1 MIKIDFQ
8 NKKTDLFKISN
19 FVRRNNLEH
28 ISILDQAFEQDV
40 LVENNKNFLSNFINS
55 IRNKKD
61 IKSQLYQDMFA
72 SFIIGNKFDKTF
84 LEFGAT
90 NGIDLS
96 NSYTLEKYLN
106 WKGVLSEPSPQ
117 WYDELKKNRPH
128 INIITECI
136 WSESNKELNFFV
148 SDVGVLSSLEDFKE
162 SDKIS
167 MPGNTKERLKSGKNT
182 TVKTISLNDVIEKQF
197 DYKTPSYIS
206 VDTEGSEYEIL
217 KNFNF
222 KKYRPLVFTV
232 EHNFTELQLKIDEL
246 MYLNEY
252 IRVFKSLTT
261 FDAWYITKEIF
272 EEINI

>member
-1 MIKIDFQ
+1 MIKIDYQ
-8 NKKTDLFKISN
+8 NKKLDFYKISSFAREN
-19 FVRRNNLEH
+19 KLDH
-28 ISILDQAFEQDV
+28 INALDQAFEQNV
-40 LVENNKNFLSNFINS
+40 LIEDNKDLLSNFINS

-72 SFIIGNKFDKTF
+72 SFIIGDKFEKTF
-84 LEFGAT
+84 FEFGAT

-96 NSYTLEKYLN
+96 NSYTLERYLN

-117 WYDELKKNRPH
+117 WHDELKKNRPYT
-128 INIITECI
+128 NIISECI

-148 SDVGVLSSLEDFKE
+148 SAVGVLSSLENFKE

-167 MPGNTKERLKSGKNT
+167 MPGNTQARVKNGKNII
-182 TVKTISLNDVIEKQF
+182 VKTISLNDVIEKQF
-197 DYKTPSYIS
+197 NSKSPSYIS
-206 VDTEGSEYEIL
+206 IDTEGSEYEIL

-222 KKYRPLVFTV
+222 KKYKPLVFTI
-232 EHNFTELQLKIDEL
+232 EHNFTELQLKIDKL
-246 MYLNEY
+246 MYSNDY

-261 FDAWYITKEIF
+261 FDAWYVEKNVF

>member
-1 MIKIDFQ
+1 MIKIDYQ
-8 NKKTDLFKISN
+8 NKKVDLYKISN
-19 FVRRNNLEH
+19 FVRSNNLEH
-28 ISILDQAFEQDV
+28 INALDQAFEQKV
-40 LVENNKNFLSNFINS
+40 LAENNKNLLSNFINS

-72 SFIIGNKFDKTF
+72 SFVIGDKFDKTF
-84 LEFGAT
+84 FEFGAT

-106 WKGVLSEPSPQ
+106 WEGTLSEPSPQ
-117 WYDELKKNRPH
+117 WHDELKKNRPH
-128 INIITECI
+128 TNIVSECI

-148 SDVGVLSSLEDFKE
+148 SDVGVLSSLEDFKK

-167 MPGNTKERLKSGKNT
+167 MPGNTQARLKSGKSII
-182 TVKTISLNDVIEKQF
+182 VKTISLNDVIEKQF
-197 DYKTPSYIS
+197 NSKTPSYIS
-206 VDTEGSEYEIL
+206 IDTEGSEYEIL

-222 KKYRPLVFTV
+222 KKYRPLVFTI

-252 IRVFKSLTT
+252 IRVFKSLTA
-261 FDAWYITKEIF
+261 FDAWYVAKEVF
-272 EEINI
+272 DEINI

>member
-8 NKKTDLFKISN
+8 NKKVDLFKISS
-19 FVRRNNLEH
+19 FVRKNNLEH
-28 ISILDQAFEQDV
+28 INILDQAFKQNV
-40 LVENNKNFLSNFINS
+40 LDENNKGLLSNFINS

-72 SFIIGNKFDKTF
+72 SFVIGDKFDKTF

-96 NSYTLEKYLN
+96 NSYTLEKYLKWN
-106 WKGVLSEPSPQ
+106 GVLSEPSPQ
-117 WYDELKKNRPH
+117 WHDALKKNRPYT
-128 INIITECI
+128 NIISECV

-167 MPGNTKERLKSGKNT
+167 MPGNTKARLNNGKNII
-182 TVKTISLNDVIEKQF
+182 VKTVSLNDIIEKQF
-197 DYKTPSYIS
+197 NSKTPSYVSI
-206 VDTEGSEYEIL
+206 DTEGSEYEIL

-222 KKYRPLVFTV
+222 KKYRPLVFTI

-246 MYLNEY
+246 MHLNEY
-252 IRVFKSLTT
+252 IRVFKSLTA
-261 FDAWYITKEIF
+261 FDAWYVTKDIF
-272 EEINI
+272 DEMNI

>member
-1 MIKIDFQ
+1 MIKIDYH
-8 NKKTDLFKISN
+8 NKKTDLFRISN

-28 ISILDQAFEQDV
+28 INALDQAFEQNA

-55 IRNKKD
+55 IRNKKN

-72 SFIIGNKFDKTF
+72 SFVIGDKSDKTF
-84 LEFGAT
+84 FEFGAT

-117 WYDELKKNRPH
+117 WHDELKKNRPDT
-128 INIITECI
+128 NIVSDCI

-167 MPGNTKERLKSGKNT
+167 MPENTQERLKGGKNII
-182 TVKTISLNDVIEKQF
+182 VKTISLNDIMEKQF
-197 DYKTPSYIS
+197 NSKTPSYIS

-217 KNFNF
+217 KVFNF
-222 KKYRPLVFTV
+222 KKFRPIVFTI

-246 MYLNEY
+246 MKLNDY
-252 IRVFKSLTT
+252 VRVFKKITA
-261 FDAWYITKEIF
+261 FDAWYISREVFDLLDK
-272 EEINI
+272 